1 MNILFLTILK
11 INKISER
18 GIYTDLIRKFRDEG
32 HNVYVVTPT
41 ERRCN
46 EKTELFISED
56 VNVLRVKTLN
66 IQKTNIFEK
75 GAGIVLLGYQFTYHV
90 QRFFKDIKFDLILYA
105 TPPITFT
112 NVVRVIKKRDHAK
125 AYLMLKDIFPQ
136 NAVDLGMLKRNGLM
150 HKFFRQKEK
159 LMYKISDYIG
169 CMSPANV
176 KYVISHNPYI
186 SPQTV
191 EVCPNCIEPEKKYL
205 QRKDSEIL
213 RKKYKISA
221 SATIFIY
228 GGNLGKPQGLDF
240 MLQVLKSNNNKQDRF
255 FIIVGTGTEQKKIE
269 KWFSEQN
276 ITNSVYLM
284 GVTKTEYDKIV
295 QLCDVGLIFLDK
307 RFTIPNY
314 PSRLLSY
321 LEYKM
326 PVLIATDMYSDL
338 GEIAMQNN
346 YGFFSLHGDIESY
359 NRNLE
364 VLIGNKELIKEM
376 GENGHNYLLNNYT
389 VDHAYKTI
397 MNHF

>member
-1 MNILFLTILK
+1 MNILFLTILR

-41 ERRCN
+41 ERRYK
-46 EKTELFISED
+46 EKTGLSISD
-56 VNVLRVKTLN
+56 GVNLLKIKTFN
-66 IQKTNIFEK
+66 IQKTNIVEK
-75 GAGIVLLGYQFTYHV
+75 GVGTILLGYQFTYHILKFL
-90 QRFFKDIKFDLILYA
+90 RDIDFDLILYA

-112 NVVRVIKKRDHAK
+112 NVVKAIKKRDHAK
-125 AYLMLKDIFPQ
+125 TYLMLKDIFPQ
-136 NAVDLGMLKRNGLM
+136 NAVDLGMLKKNGLL
-150 HKFFRQKEK
+150 HHIFRQKEK
-159 LMYKISDYIG
+159 LLYKISDYIG

-176 KYVISHNPYI
+176 KYLLAHNSYI
-186 SPQTV
+186 SPEIV
-191 EVCPNCIEPEKKYL
+191 EVCPNCIEPESEFL
-205 QRKDSEIL
+205 QEYDSEML
-213 RKKYKISA
+213 RSRYEISS

-240 MLQVLKSNNNKQDRF
+240 LLQVLKSNNNKPDRF
-255 FIIVGTGTEQKKIE
+255 FVIVGTGTEQKKIE
-269 KWFSEQN
+269 EWYNEQN
-276 ITNSVYLM
+276 ISNSVFLK
-284 GVTKTEYDKIV
+284 GVPKNEYDKIV

-346 YGFFSLHGDIESY
+346 YGFFSLHGDIESF

-364 VLIGNKELIKEM
+364 VMIGNKELIKEM